1 MTTLAPPEPLSPP
14 APPVSYARRQPRYLV
29 WGAVLMVVVITVVVL
44 ILFTFGG
51 TFTNYV
57 AVTAQ
62 LPASS
67 TAASLNSPVE
77 YRNVTV
83 GIVASSGRSVPG
95 GLVLVTLH
103 MRPSRMKD
111 IPAGVQ
117 ATVTPVSFFGNEYIV
132 LQPPANPGT
141 QTLRPGQIIP
151 PVSSGVTAS
160 LQDTLNSFD
169 HLLNEL
175 HPGQLDA
182 ALTSLAGALQGQGT
196 SLGQNFVRTNTYLKD
211 MLPLWP
217 TVVAD
222 LQKLVPV
229 ANGFAEAT
237 PNLIQILSN
246 QTATSQVATGDANN
260 LRLALSGGATLA
272 TDGAQLFEAIQQ
284 PFIVLAADSG
294 PFLQDISQNPHQIS
308 QLLSGF
314 NTWAQA
320 WLAAEGIQP
329 NGLPVPGHGP
339 YLNVTATVNVLN
351 PADLALAV
359 LGGSNLQ
366 ADIADGLGSKYV
378 SPAPYTSANCPR
390 FGRLE
395 GCGGVTTA
403 ADTTPSAMAAQLM
416 SQLSSASAILPEPA
430 QTNAVNQIVTASTGH
445 PSGNPAVSTL
455 LLSPL
460 LEGLAT
466 GS

>member
-1 MTTLAPPEPLSPP
+1 MTTLAPPALPSAPS
-14 APPVSYARRQPRYLV
+14 PPVSNARRQPRYFI
-29 WGAVLMVVVITVVVL
+29 WGTVLIVIVFTVVVL

-57 AVTAQ
+57 VVTAQ

-67 TAASLNSPVE
+67 TAAALNSPVE

-83 GIVASSGRSVPG
+83 GDVASSGRSVPG

-141 QTLRPGQIIP
+141 QTLQAGQIIP
-151 PVSSGVTAS
+151 PLSSGVTAS

-169 HLLNEL
+169 HLLIEL

-182 ALTSLAGALQGQGT
+182 ALTAIASALQGQGT

-222 LQKLVPV
+222 FEKLVPV

-237 PNLIQILSN
+237 PNIIQILSN
-246 QTATSQVATGDANN
+246 QAASSQVATGDATN
-260 LRLALSGGATLA
+260 LRDALMGGATLA
-272 TDGAQLFEAIQQ
+272 TDSAQLFEAIEQ

-294 PFLQDISQNPHQIS
+294 PFLQDLSQNPHQIS
-308 QLLSGF
+308 ELLSGF

-320 WLAAEGIQP
+320 WLSAEGIEP
-329 NGLPVPGHGP
+329 DGRPVPGHGP
-339 YLNVTATVNVLN
+339 YLNVTATVRVVN

-359 LGGSNLQ
+359 LGGTNL
-366 ADIADGLGSKYV
+366 ATDLADGLGSSFV
-378 SPAPYTSANCPR
+378 NAPTYTSADCPR
-390 FGRLE
+390 FGSLS
-395 GCGGVTTA
+395 GCGGATTDA
-403 ADTTPSAMAAQLM
+403 ATSSSAMAAQLV
-416 SQLSSASAILPEPA
+416 SDLSSASSVLPEPA
-430 QTNAVNQIVTASTGH
+430 QTAAVSQIVAGATGRQ
-445 PSGNPAVSTL
+445 SADPAVSTL
-455 LLSPL
+455 LLSPV
-460 LEGLAT
+460 LEGLAS

>member
-1 MTTLAPPEPLSPP
+1 
-14 APPVSYARRQPRYLV
+14 
-29 WGAVLMVVVITVVVL
+29 
-44 ILFTFGG
+44 
-51 TFTNYV
+51 
-57 AVTAQ
+57 VTAQ

-67 TAASLNSPVE
+67 TAAALNSPVE

-103 MRPSRMKD
+103 MRPGRMKD

-141 QTLRPGQIIP
+141 QTLRPDQIIP

-160 LQDTLNSFD
+160 LQDTLDSFD
-169 HLLNEL
+169 HLLTEL

-182 ALTSLAGALQGQGT
+182 ALTSLASALQGQGI
-196 SLGQNFVRTNTYLKD
+196 SLGQNFVRTNTYLTD

-229 ANGFAEAT
+229 SNAFAEAT
-237 PNLIQILSN
+237 PNIIQILSN
-246 QTATSQVATGDANN
+246 QAASSQVATGDANN

-272 TDGAQLFEAIQQ
+272 TDGAQLFEAVQQ
-284 PFIVLAADSG
+284 PFIILAADSG

-320 WLAAEGIQP
+320 WLAAEGIQSD
-329 NGLPVPGHGP
+329 GLPVPGHGP
-339 YLNVTATVNVLN
+339 YINITATVKVQN

-359 LGGSNLQ
+359 LGGSNV
-366 ADIADGLGSKYV
+366 ATDIADGLGSNYL
-378 SPAPYTSANCPR
+378 SAQPYTSADCPR
-390 FGRLE
+390 FGDLS
-395 GCGGVTTA
+395 GCGGLTTDA
-403 ADTTPSAMAAQLM
+403 ETSLSATAAQL
-416 SQLSSASAILPEPA
+416 ASDLFSGSTVLPEPA
-430 QTNAVNQIVTASTGH
+430 QTDAVSQIVAASTGH
-445 PSGNPAVSTL
+445 PSGDPAVSTL

-460 LEGLAT
+460 LEGLAS